1 MNTCVALPSSSSIES
16 IPSIFN
22 YSLVP
27 PTVRWIMEMFLIKNR
42 KRVGYL
48 LNRPFERA
56 VLLFIYDQY
65 EYVRQM
71 LKYFYRESPMLMFI

>member
-56 VLLFIYDQY
+56 SYFLSTIIIYI
-65 EYVRQM
+65 RQI
-71 LKYFYRESPMLMFI
+71 LIANDFNIIIKV